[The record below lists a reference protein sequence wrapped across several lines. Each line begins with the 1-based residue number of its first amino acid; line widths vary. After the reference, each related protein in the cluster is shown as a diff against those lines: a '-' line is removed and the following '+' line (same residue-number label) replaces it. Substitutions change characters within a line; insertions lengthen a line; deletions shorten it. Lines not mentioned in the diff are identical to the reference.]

1 MQPLAA
7 AAHVRQLAGREFPI
21 LLVSEEDWAQIEYR
35 AVRDGVN
42 AFVPCPLFGSRL
54 LDTLAHLIGDSGENA
69 DAAGPRDGDYSA
81 YRALLVEDNELNRE
95 IGVELLSMTGIQ
107 VETAENGLD
116 AVEKFAAAP
125 AGWYDVIFMDIQM
138 PVMDGYEA
146 VRNIRRMDRPDAG
159 EVWIVAMTAN
169 AFVEDVRLSREAGM
183 NEHVSKPVD
192 LERLQDVLCR
202 RLS

>member
-1 MQPLAA
+1 
-7 AAHVRQLAGREFPI
+7 
-21 LLVSEEDWAQIEYR
+21 
-35 AVRDGVN
+35 
-42 AFVPCPLFGSRL
+42 
-54 LDTLAHLIGDSGENA
+54 
-69 DAAGPRDGDYSA
+69 
-81 YRALLVEDNELNRE
+81 
-95 IGVELLSMTGIQ
+95 MTGIQ

-146 VRNIRRMDRPDAG
+146 VRNIRRMDRPDVG

>member
-1 MQPLAA
+1 M
-7 AAHVRQLAGREFPI
+7 
-21 LLVSEEDWAQIEYR
+21 
-35 AVRDGVN
+35 
-42 AFVPCPLFGSRL
+42 
-54 LDTLAHLIGDSGENA
+54 T
-69 DAAGPRDGDYSA
+69 GPRDGDYSA

-146 VRNIRRMDRPDAG
+146 VRNIRRMDRPDVG